1 MEARIFALRCGV
13 DFACRRS
20 NFFGLIGLRAIRK
33 LRGYP
38 AKEKERA
45 MALSF
50 RQSEILELA
59 RAEGRVVVEDL
70 AQRFDV
76 TLQTIRRDLSELADM
91 GHLDRVHG
99 GAVPKTGVANLGY
112 EQRRRMNEGAKAA
125 IARACAAA
133 IPENCSL
140 ILNLGTT
147 TEAVAQELLGHRAIT
162 VVTNNMNVANTL
174 AANPG
179 CEIMVAGGA
188 LRRSDGGLVGEL
200 TTQFFEQFKVD
211 YAVIGASALD
221 RDGDL
226 LDFDLAEVRVSKAII
241 RQARKVFLVCDHS
254 KLDRSAPARLA
265 SLAEIT
271 CLFTDRALPQEL
283 ARKCAEWGTEVVV
296 ASADSAPRT

>member
-1 MEARIFALRCGV
+1 M
-13 DFACRRS
+13 
-20 NFFGLIGLRAIRK
+20 
-33 LRGYP
+33 P
-38 AKEKERA
+38 
-45 MALSF
+45 LSF
-50 RQSEILELA
+50 RQTGILEIA
-59 RAEGRVVVEDL
+59 RAEGRVMVDDL

-99 GAVPKTGVANLGY
+99 GAVPRTGVTNLGY
-112 EQRRRMNEGAKAA
+112 EQRRRMNEEAKTA

-133 IPENCSL
+133 IPENCSI

-147 TEAVAQELLGHRAIT
+147 TEAVARELLGHRNIT
-162 VVTNNMNVANTL
+162 VVTNNMNVANIL

-211 YAVIGASALD
+211 VAVIGASALD
-221 RDGDL
+221 RDGDI
-226 LDFDLAEVRVSKAII
+226 LDFDLAEVRVSKTII
-241 RQARKVFLVCDHS
+241 RQARKVFLVCDAS

-265 SLAEIT
+265 SLAEIHT
-271 CLFTDRALPQEL
+271 LFTDRPLPGDL
-283 ARKCAEWGTEVVV
+283 MRRCAEWGTAVV
-296 ASADSAPRT
+296 AAQGPAPGTLHD

>member
-1 MEARIFALRCGV
+1 
-13 DFACRRS
+13 
-20 NFFGLIGLRAIRK
+20 
-33 LRGYP
+33 
-38 AKEKERA
+38 

-50 RQSEILELA
+50 RQSAILEIA
-59 RAEGRVVVEDL
+59 RSEGRVVVEDL
-70 AQRFDV
+70 AQRFEV

-99 GAVPKTGVANLGY
+99 GAVPRTGVANLGY

-125 IARACAAA
+125 IGRACAAA

-147 TEAVAQELLGHRAIT
+147 TEAVAHELLGHRNIT
-162 VVTNNMNVANTL
+162 VVTNNINVANILT
-174 AANPG
+174 ANAG

-200 TTQFFEQFKVD
+200 TAQFFDQFKVD

-265 SLAEIT
+265 SLAEVSV
-271 CLFTDRALPQEL
+271 LFTDRPLPHDL
-283 ARKCAEWGTEVVV
+283 ARKCAEWGTEVVI
-296 ASADSAPRT
+296 AG